1 MSCSFTPVQKE
12 LFLLFSHSVDN
23 SLSLFLSLCKG
34 YNFDSQ
40 IFENI
45 PANIVKPDKIWLVR
59 TFEVLLTI

>member
-45 PANIVKPDKIWLVR
+45 PANIVKPDKI
-59 TFEVLLTI
+59 